1 MFISCSSPLQG
12 RQNAMAADYSDE
24 TSGWILVSSPTGE
37 LFVKARINLTKDGL
51 ASGIWLY

>member
-1 MFISCSSPLQG
+1 
-12 RQNAMAADYSDE
+12 MAADYSDE